1 VHEEKAGARGTKA
14 AAHSD
19 YNLSPALPRFNPWTT
34 MALDSLAPYRGIHPQ
49 LAAGAW
55 VHPRASVIGEV
66 SLGADASVWPGAVIR
81 GDVNSIAIGEA
92 SNIQDNSVLHVS
104 HKTPANPAGGPLVI
118 GARVTVG
125 HTVILHACTIEDE
138 CLIGMGSIVLDRS
151 VIQKHVLLGAGSL
164 VPEGRVL
171 ESGYLY
177 LGRPAKQVRALTD
190 EEIAYF
196 RYSAEHYVALA
207 RSYES

>member
-1 VHEEKAGARGTKA
+1 
-14 AAHSD
+14 
-19 YNLSPALPRFNPWTT
+19 
-34 MALDSLAPYRGIHPQ
+34 MALDPVSPYRDIHPQ

-55 VHPRASVIGEV
+55 VHPRATVIGEV

-118 GARVTVG
+118 GARVTIG

-138 CLIGMGSIVLDRS
+138 CLIGMGSIILDRA
-151 VIQKHVLLGAGSL
+151 VVQKHVLLGAGSL
-164 VPEGRVL
+164 VPEGKVL
-171 ESGYLY
+171 ESGHLY
-177 LGRPAKQVRALTD
+177 LGRPAKLVRRLSD

-196 RYSAEHYVALA
+196 RYSAEHYVKLA
-207 RSYES
+207 RSYQP

>member
-1 VHEEKAGARGTKA
+1 MNDTVNA
-14 AAHSD
+14 AAI
-19 YNLSPALPRFNPWTT
+19 
-34 MALDSLAPYRGIHPQ
+34 APHHGVTPS

-55 VHPRASVIGEV
+55 VHPRATVIGEV
-66 SLGADASVWPGAVIR
+66 ALGPDASVWPGAVIR
-81 GDVNSIAIGEA
+81 GDVNSISIGEA

-138 CLIGMGSIVLDRS
+138 CLIGMGSIILDRA
-151 VIQKHVLLGAGSL
+151 VIRKHVLLGAGSL
-164 VPEGRVL
+164 VPEGKVL
-171 ESGYLY
+171 ESGHLY
-177 LGRPAKQVRALTD
+177 LGRPAKLVRALTE

-207 RSYES
+207 RSYLP

>member
-1 VHEEKAGARGTKA
+1 MTDKVYAQPLVPH
-14 AAHSD
+14 HD
-19 YNLSPALPRFNPWTT
+19 V
-34 MALDSLAPYRGIHPQ
+34 APT

-55 VHPRASVIGEV
+55 VHPRATLIGEV
-66 SLGADASVWPGAVIR
+66 SLGRDASVWPGAVIR

-125 HTVILHACTIEDE
+125 HTVILHACTIGDE
-138 CLIGMGSIVLDRS
+138 CLIGMGSIILDRAL
-151 VIQKHVLLGAGSL
+151 VQKHVLLGAGSL
-164 VPEGRVL
+164 VPEGKIL

-177 LGRPAKQVRALTD
+177 LGRPARLVRALTE

-196 RYSAEHYVALA
+196 GYSAQHYVTLA
-207 RSYES
+207 RSYQDV